1 MRTAIYSL
9 EPKYENAA
17 LMQISMFH
25 KQQGDSVEWYSPLFH
40 DCYDKIY
47 CSSIFD
53 YSNRE
58 YVTPDMICG
67 GSGFG
72 DMTLPKEIA
81 DCDYDYSIYPTC
93 TKSYQWFSRGCIRKC
108 PFCVVPKIEGKIHPV
123 EPKKLNPNGKVVYVM
138 DPNFFANPEYEKAIE
153 FLENLGQ
160 PVDFQ
165 QGVDARIFTPEHGE
179 ALNRVKIHKQ
189 VRTAWDNPKDDL
201 TEQFE
206 LMKQYIPKYKL
217 MCFVLVGY
225 WSTEKEDLYR
235 IETLKDLGI
244 DPYVMP
250 YNKKDPYQRHLARWM
265 NARVGCEWVDYEPM
279 KKICFSPK
287 VSQEK

>member
-1 MRTAIYSL
+1 MRIAIYSL
-9 EPKYENAA
+9 EPKYENTA

-25 KQQGDSVEWYSPLFH
+25 KLQGDSVEWYSPLFH
-40 DCYDKIY
+40 GSYDKIY

-53 YSNRE
+53 YSPKD
-58 YVTPDMICG
+58 YVTSDMVCG

-72 DMTLPKEIA
+72 YITLPNEIA
-81 DCDYDYSIYPTC
+81 ECDYDYSIYPNC
-93 TKSYQWFSRGCIRKC
+93 TKSYQWFSRGCIRNC
-108 PFCVVPKIEGKIHPV
+108 PLCVVPKIEGKIHSV
-123 EPKKLNPNGKVVYVM
+123 KPKSLNPNGKVVYLM
-138 DPNFFANPEYEKAIE
+138 DPNFFANPEYNKAVD
-153 FLENLGQ
+153 FLEALGQ

-165 QGVDARIFTPEHGE
+165 QGVDARIFTHKHGE
-179 ALNRVKIHKQ
+179 AINRLKIHKQ

-217 MCFVLVGY
+217 MCYVLVGY

-235 IETLKDLGI
+235 IETLKSLGI

-250 YNKKDPYQRHLARWM
+250 YNKKDPYQRHLARWI
-265 NARVGCEWVDYEPM
+265 NARVGCAWKDYKPV
-279 KKICFSPK
+279 KKMLNDCLR
-287 VSQEK
+287 